1 MLEPRVADLQNA
13 LGSGISPVSR
23 GSEGEHDRTLVPG
36 GSPEK
41 SSWNVIGP
49 SSEFLRSRIRHPEK
63 LNYPLIIMLY
73 QDTLLNVPGVGVD
86 VDVDTIKCLPW
97 SGPGVPKIIPP
108 PACV

>member
-49 SSEFLRSRIRHPEK
+49 SSEFLGSGMSHPEK
-63 LNYPLIIMLY
+63 LNCTLTIML
-73 QDTLLNVPGVGVD
+73 
-86 VDVDTIKCLPW
+86 
-97 SGPGVPKIIPP
+97 
-108 PACV
+108 